1 MIVNLTF
8 NQLQKVLPGMI
19 KANITPALLGEAG
32 IGKSSAVEDLARKF
46 KTKVFTLPVNQ
57 IDLKEDLTGSR
68 MVEDKTNPGDWGQ
81 VFFPHQTI
89 MQSIRYGMD
98 NPDETPILFLDE
110 FNRTNSG
117 VTSAI
122 LSLQT
127 LRRIGTTDLPD
138 NLRIVVAGNDKGNIT
153 SLDSASV
160 TRFAIFH
167 VKPDVETFLS
177 IQTLN
182 PFVEAVMRKNPED
195 LLAPRLQEVIEKD
208 KDDDDDDMTS
218 FDLASEFADDNGFE
232 QRTVPRTITNTS
244 KWLDAM
250 AIDKSGKDEE
260 LQMLQSLFEPADSG
274 EGDILRASLVALAGH
289 TDFTIHLYD
298 EIQEHMHQIVSGA
311 TVSNTAVLAKFR
323 PEQDV
328 INQLSRAADSTK
340 VSDIVTNLDETKRQG
355 LLIWLF
361 EIGSA
366 REVNNNDAISIAI
379 TELSHL
385 IDKFDQDHMRGLN
398 TILANDSN
406 ANINGIKAFINT
418 GTSMA
423 KLYTDLISATLGI

>member
-1 MIVNLTF
+1 MIINLTF
-8 NQLQKVLPGMI
+8 NQLNKVLPGMI
-19 KANITPALLGEAG
+19 QANITPALMGEAG
-32 IGKSSAVEDLARKF
+32 IGKSSAIEDLARKF

-68 MVEDKTNPGDWGQ
+68 MVENKDTGDWGQ
-81 VFFPHQTI
+81 SFFPHQTI
-89 MQSIRYGMD
+89 MESIRYASD
-98 NPDETPILFLDE
+98 NPDEMPILFLDE

-117 VTSAI
+117 VTSAV

-138 NLRIVVAGNDKGNIT
+138 NLRIVVAGNDTGNIT
-153 SLDSASV
+153 SLDSASI

-167 VKPDVETFLS
+167 VKPDTETFLS

-182 PFVEAVMRKNPED
+182 PFVEAVMRKHPED
-195 LLAPRLQEVIEKD
+195 LLAPRLQEVVDND
-208 KDDDDDDMTS
+208 KDDDDDNDMTS
-218 FDLASEFADDNGFE
+218 FDLASEFLDDNGFE

-244 KWLDAM
+244 KWLDSM
-250 AIDKSGKDEE
+250 TINKSGTDEE
-260 LQMLQSLFEPADSG
+260 MQMLQTLFEPAEEG
-274 EGDILRASLVALAGH
+274 EGDILRAALVALAGH

-298 EIQEHMHQIVSGA
+298 EIQEHMQQVVSGA

-323 PEQDV
+323 PDQDV
-328 INQLSRAADSTK
+328 INKLSRATDSNK
-340 VSDIVTNLDETKRQG
+340 VSDIVTNLGEKERQG
-355 LLIWLF
+355 LLVWLF

-366 REVNNNDAISIAI
+366 REVNNNDAINIAI

-385 IDKFDQDHMRGLN
+385 ITNFDQDHIRGLN

-406 ANINGIKAFINT
+406 ANINGIQSFINT

-423 KLYTDLISATLGI
+423 KMYKDLISATLGI